1 MSGNSNNKNNKNL
14 QPETRN
20 PEQPVSRRSFLKRS
34 WGVLGIIAGIEV
46 SALIV
51 NFLYPG
57 ERKKN
62 YAAGGFFKTVGK
74 LSEIPNNSVIPFRN
88 GRFYLVRFDD
98 GGLLALSL
106 RCTHLGCSI
115 TWDAEQ
121 NIFICPCHS
130 STFRMNGD
138 VIKSP
143 APRALDLFPVIIEEG
158 MVKVDI
164 SQPITRKSFNK
175 SQLTY
180 A

>member
-1 MSGNSNNKNNKNL
+1 MNGNGHNKNS
-14 QPETRN
+14 QPVTRN
-20 PEQPVSRRSFLKRS
+20 PEHPLSRRSFLNKA
-34 WGVLGIIAGIEV
+34 WGVLGIIAGIEFT
-46 SALIV
+46 ALIV

-57 ERKKN
+57 ERKKS

-74 LSEIPNNSVIPFRN
+74 VSEIPNNSVIPFRS
-88 GRFYLVRFDD
+88 GRFYLVRLDD

-106 RCTHLGCSI
+106 RCTHLGCSV

-130 STFRMNGD
+130 STFTMSGD

-143 APRALDLFPVIIEEG
+143 APRALDLYRVVIEQG

-164 SQPITRKSFNK
+164 SKPISRKHFNK
-175 SQLTY
+175 DQITY

>member
-1 MSGNSNNKNNKNL
+1 MEENNK
-14 QPETRN
+14 Q
-20 PEQPVSRRSFLKRS
+20 SRRSFLKKA

-46 SALIV
+46 TALIV
-51 NFLYPG
+51 NFMYPG

-62 YAAGGFFKTVGK
+62 YAAGGFYKNVGK

-88 GRFYLVRFDD
+88 GRFYLVRLAD
-98 GGLLALSL
+98 GGLLAVSL

-115 TWDAEQ
+115 TWDAEE

-130 STFRMNGD
+130 STFTISGD

-143 APRALDLFPVIIEEG
+143 APRALDLFPVIVEQG

-164 SQPITRKSFNK
+164 SKPISRKKFNK
-175 SQLTY
+175 TQITY

>member
-1 MSGNSNNKNNKNL
+1 MDNENPSMNQEDNK
-14 QPETRN
+14 Q
-20 PEQPVSRRSFLKRS
+20 SRRKFLKKA
-34 WGVLGIIAGIEV
+34 WGVLGIIAGIEF

-57 ERKKN
+57 ERKKS
-62 YAAGGFFKTVGK
+62 YAGTGFFKTVGK
-74 LSEIPNNSVIPFRN
+74 VSEIPNNSVIPFRS
-88 GRFYLVRFDD
+88 GRFYLVRLDD

-106 RCTHLGCSI
+106 RCTHLGCSV

-130 STFRMNGD
+130 STFTINGD

-143 APRALDLFPVIIEEG
+143 APRALDLYRVVIEQG

-164 SQPITRKSFNK
+164 SKPISRKRFNK
-175 SQLTY
+175 TQITY